1 MDTSTLLATPEH
13 HQAQSHV
20 SPDAVRKAMERLPAQ
35 STKDVQEMRCRG
47 EVHRLPDLIEACDAK
62 LAKRPFEYDGDT
74 AARMIEAEGVVEHYD
89 LASATEGLVVAI
101 LAARPPLEQRLV
113 RKIFVLASL
122 DPPFLLTMQQ
132 ILHQKMDGDQ
142 FQTNVKSVPAVGV
155 KYAPLSANRMSV
167 EIC

>member
-1 MDTSTLLATPEH
+1 
-13 HQAQSHV
+13 
-20 SPDAVRKAMERLPAQ
+20 
-35 STKDVQEMRCRG
+35 
-47 EVHRLPDLIEACDAK
+47 
-62 LAKRPFEYDGDT
+62 
-74 AARMIEAEGVVEHYD
+74 MIEAEGVVEHYD